1 MDDIVED
8 ARREVEVMLA
18 AWQTQGSRGG
28 MFRPQNGDGLNS
40 GASSISDFYGGE
52 TANANSEHNLL
63 KVTVN
68 DLGRE
73 IERDAAIEKR
83 RTKLGNAGV
92 AVPSNLRMSST
103 GYYGGD
109 EGSALL
115 GAEGKDSAGVSP
127 GNMLNAGVDYMTV
140 NTGTSAPAAGSSK
153 GPRLTWAN
161 KDDGKSS

>member
-28 MFRPQNGDGLNS
+28 MFRPQPGDGLNS
-40 GASSISDFYGGE
+40 GASSISEFYGGE
-52 TANANSEHNLL
+52 TVNANSEHNLL

-73 IERDAAIEKR
+73 IERDAAIERR

-92 AVPSNLRMSST
+92 TVPSNLRMSSS

-115 GAEGKDSAGVSP
+115 GERRDSSAVSP
-127 GNMLNAGVDYMTV
+127 GHMLSIGGDYMSL
-140 NTGTSAPAAGSSK
+140 NTGMGPGVGSST
-153 GPRLTWAN
+153 GTRLSWAN
-161 KDDGKSS
+161 RGESKPS

>member
-28 MFRPQNGDGLNS
+28 MFRPQQGDGLNS
-40 GASSISDFYGGE
+40 EASSISEFYGGE

-73 IERDAAIEKR
+73 IERDAATERR
-83 RTKLGNAGV
+83 RTKPGNDGV
-92 AVPSNLRMSST
+92 AVPSNLRMSSS

-109 EGSALL
+109 ESSALL
-115 GAEGKDSAGVSP
+115 GPEGKDSGGISP
-127 GNMLNAGVDYMTV
+127 GNMLNVGADYMSV
-140 NTGTSAPAAGSSK
+140 GTGTSPGIGSGS
-153 GPRLTWAN
+153 GPRLTWASRDES
-161 KDDGKSS
+161 KPS

>member
-8 ARREVEVMLA
+8 ARQEVEVMLA

-40 GASSISDFYGGE
+40 GASSISEFYGGE

-73 IERDAAIEKR
+73 IERDAATERR
-83 RTKLGNAGV
+83 RTKTRGAGV
-92 AVPSNLRMSST
+92 AAPSNLRMSSS
-103 GYYGGD
+103 GYRGDD

-115 GAEGKDSAGVSP
+115 GAERKDSGAISP
-127 GNMLNAGVDYMTV
+127 GNVLNAGTDYMSV
-140 NTGTSAPAAGSSK
+140 NTGTGAGIGSST
-153 GPRLTWAN
+153 GTRLTWATR
-161 KDDGKSS
+161 DDSKLS